1 MKISTK
7 PSAQPCDRIVNR
19 HQAKSLT
26 LNTLSQALCV
36 VTLASLLASP
46 VAFAQPSGLRLDSAS
61 TRGIVLRDT
70 ENGLQLRLTTDSGA
84 SPANPWGNEG
94 LNAQDGSRNT
104 LRADW
109 PLLDMGIH
117 TSLGLSWD
125 SGRAGV
131 SGKSLGTPSTFVG
144 LGWDSEP
151 SRSSRWA
158 LSAQVGTHLGSNSN
172 GGCKSFLLS
181 CNTAQPLGLSG
192 NAVGNGLRLT
202 PYVSFGA
209 TYSFDR

>member
-1 MKISTK
+1 MK
-7 PSAQPCDRIVNR
+7 RR
-19 HQAKSLT
+19 QAKSLT
-26 LNTLSQALCV
+26 VKTLSQALCV
-36 VTLASLLASP
+36 VTLASLLAGQ
-46 VAFAQPSGLRLDSAS
+46 VAFAQPSGLRLDN
-61 TRGIVLRDT
+61 TNTKGIVLRDT
-70 ENGLQLRLTTDSGA
+70 ENGLRLRLSSDPVA
-84 SPANPWGNEG
+84 LPVNPWGNESP
-94 LNAQDGSRNT
+94 NAQDGSRNT

-125 SGRAGV
+125 SGRNGV
-131 SGKSLGTPSTFVG
+131 SGKSLGNTSTFVG

-158 LSAQVGTHLGSNSN
+158 LSAQVGTHLGSSNSS

-192 NAVGNGLRLT
+192 NAMGNGLRLT

>member
-1 MKISTK
+1 MK
-7 PSAQPCDRIVNR
+7 RR
-19 HQAKSLT
+19 EAKSLT
-26 LNTLSQALCV
+26 VKTLSQALCV
-36 VTLASLLASP
+36 VTLASLLAGQ
-46 VAFAQPSGLRLDSAS
+46 VAFAQPSGLRLDSTS

-70 ENGLQLRLTTDSGA
+70 ENGLQLRLSSDPLV
-84 SPANPWGNEG
+84 SPANPWGNED
-94 LNAQDGSRNT
+94 LNTQNGSHNT

-125 SGRAGV
+125 SGSTGV
-131 SGKSLGTPSTFVG
+131 SGKTLGSTPSTFVG

-158 LSAQVGTHLGSNSN
+158 LSAQVGTHLGSNNS
-172 GGCKSFLLS
+172 GSGCKSFLLS
-181 CNTAQPLGLSG
+181 CTTTQPLGLSG

>member
-1 MKISTK
+1 MN
-7 PSAQPCDRIVNR
+7 CR
-19 HQAKSLT
+19 QAKSLT

-36 VTLASLLASP
+36 VTLASLLAGQ

-70 ENGLQLRLTTDSGA
+70 ENGLRLRFSTDSSS
-84 SPANPWGNEG
+84 SPANPWGNEN
-94 LNAQDGSRNT
+94 LNAQDSSHNT

-125 SGRAGV
+125 SGRTGV
-131 SGKSLGTPSTFVG
+131 PGKSLGSTPSTFVG

-158 LSAQVGTHLGSNSN
+158 LSAQVGTHLGSNNS
-172 GGCKSFLLS
+172 GCKSFLLS

-192 NAVGNGLRLT
+192 NAMGNGLRLT